1 MFGPVLVCS
10 GLLGQYRSGLLAI
23 ASSFVQ
29 DFFCVLVLSST
40 FFLKGGGG
48 VLRSGIRGL
57 QSNIVA

>member
-1 MFGPVLVCS
+1 MFCPVLVCS

-40 FFLKGGGG
+40 FFLKGGG